1 MKHRK
6 IYSGTAVVAVLLLI
20 LSGCAGPAEE
30 PAPDKIDVKQETPAP
45 EATPA
50 VEPEQT
56 PRPQEKPK
64 ESKQAVQLALQFA
77 PQETTTYKTA
87 TQVERSVLWEGSAK
101 DKPSAFKGGTTGNS
115 AQMTY
120 TQHIKSVDG
129 KGNATAEITIKDLA
143 YVAKVRDDV
152 TIDFDSSRA
161 KDQNHPLA
169 NLIGQSYTIEMS
181 PSGRVLQ
188 VMDATGARAAVP
200 RDSAHHKIASNLLS
214 DDIIKQ
220 RHTILA
226 LPDAND
232 NQVPPGETW
241 SDIESFSFDMMG
253 AKAYEKVYTLK
264 EVKEQDNQQIAVVAL
279 DAVPSSQMET
289 ELHKEQATNPF
300 TKMFDTKENY
310 AGQLQL
316 DLTTGQ
322 VQEYAEKLTIEW
334 LIVDP
339 QAKQDQEPAALKMA
353 TLRSHSIEKI
363 E

>member
-1 MKHRK
+1 MKNVK
-6 IYSGTAVVAVLLLI
+6 IYGITAVVAVCLLA
-20 LSGCAGPAEE
+20 LSGCAGPTEE
-30 PAPDKIDVKQETPAP
+30 AAPDKIEMKHKAPAP
-45 EATPA
+45 EETPTA
-50 VEPEQT
+50 EPEQA
-56 PRPQEKPK
+56 PKPQEKP
-64 ESKQAVQLALQFA
+64 EEAKQPVQLALKFA
-77 PQETTTYKTA
+77 PQQTATYKST
-87 TQVERSVLWEGSAK
+87 TQVQRSVLWEGSAK
-101 DKPSAFKGGTTGNS
+101 EKPSAFKGGHTGNR

-120 TQHIKSVDG
+120 TEHVKSIDD
-129 KGNATAEITIKDLA
+129 KGNAAAEITIKDLA

-161 KDQNHPLA
+161 KDQNHPLTK
-169 NLIGQSYTIEMS
+169 LIGQSYTIRMS
-181 PSGRVLQ
+181 PAGRVLQ
-188 VMDATGARAAVP
+188 VVDATAARAAVP

-214 DDIIKQ
+214 DDIIQQ

-232 NQVPPGETW
+232 NRVPPGETW
-241 SDIESFSFDMMG
+241 SEIESFSFDMMG

-279 DAVPSSQMET
+279 NAVPSSQMET

-300 TKMFDTKENY
+300 SKMFDTKEDY
-310 AGQLQL
+310 TGQLKL
-316 DLTTGQ
+316 DLTTGK
-322 VQEYAEKLTIEW
+322 VQQYTEKLTIEW